1 MLRKISGS
9 ASKSMAMRKHFFSD
23 SAKASL
29 AKDYQL
35 NDRLHNFTVKKIED
49 FPDFKIKML
58 YLEHER
64 LGSRYFH
71 FQSPDPNN
79 SFAVLLRTLPKNDRG
94 TPHVLE
100 HTVLCG
106 SEKYPIRDPFFNMLK
121 RSLNTYMNAWT
132 GPDFTMYPF
141 STQNAK
147 DYQNLLEVYCDS
159 VFRSKINYE
168 DFLQEG
174 WRYDFENDKLKY
186 KGIVY
191 NEMKGVYE
199 NQHDYFYSKAFR
211 ELYLGSEYANNSG
224 GEPAKI
230 PELSYEELKS
240 FYKLYYH
247 PSNCSFI
254 SYGNF
259 PFEKNLEFLEQ
270 NYLKNFERNDTIFFP
285 KQPDLNEPKHTVIT
299 GPAEAMTVKEKHG
312 SQFSI
317 SYLCDQAIKDPIDC
331 IGLSLLSLLM
341 FGFPK
346 SPFYKEFIET
356 DKCSG
361 FCSGNGFEPDI
372 YYPYFTIGLKNV
384 LEDQGHIDQLKA
396 EMLDLLVQLS
406 EKGFDEKLI
415 ESTLHLFEIN
425 SKFGKENFGIQIF
438 ESFNHAVNYNKFDL
452 IQNKMNIGKTLETL
466 RHKIFN
472 ENYLQSLIKTY
483 LLNNSKRSDITL
495 MPDANFAAEFQQGE
509 VRLLEEKSKQLT
521 PDSIEKIKK
530 DAELLAKNQVKR
542 ENFDVLPKLHVS
554 DIARE
559 IYMPT
564 INRYQVDS
572 VPVMFV
578 EEFTNGVTHF
588 RIKFDIRGFPESLVN
603 HLYLFELFFNEL
615 GTKMMRYDE
624 MNEQLNLFT
633 NNLGVKNQAHSNF
646 SEKSLTEHLITFEI
660 CCLDKNIDKM
670 FELLTQFLTAVNF
683 KDYERLL
690 QLIKINGS
698 QAANSFVSEAM
709 SHALSVSES
718 AFSPAARYKNYY
730 ANVT

>member
-9 ASKSMAMRKHFFSD
+9 AFKGRLFSD
-23 SAKASL
+23 SQKLGL
-29 AKDYQL
+29 AREYQL
-35 NDRLHNFTVKKIED
+35 NEQLHNFTVKKIED
-49 FPDFKIKML
+49 YPDFKIKMF

-64 LGSRYFH
+64 LGSRYYHFH
-71 FQSPDPNN
+71 SADPNN
-79 SFAVLLRTLPKNDRG
+79 SFAVLLRTLPQNDCG

-141 STQNAK
+141 STQNRK
-147 DYQNLLEVYCDS
+147 DHQNLLEVYCDS
-159 VFRSKINYE
+159 VFKSKINYE

-211 ELYLGSEYANNSG
+211 EIFLGSEYANNSG
-224 GEPAKI
+224 GEPANI

-247 PSNCSFI
+247 PSNCSFV

-259 PFEKNLEFLEQ
+259 GFEKNLEFLEN
-270 NYLKNFERNDTIFFP
+270 NYLKNFERNNTIFFP
-285 KQPDLNEPKHTVIT
+285 KKPEISQPKQKVIT

-312 SQFSI
+312 SQFAI
-317 SYLCDQAIKDPIDC
+317 TYLCDNAIQDPIDC
-331 IGLSLLSLLM
+331 TGLSLLSLLM

-384 LEDQGHIDQLKA
+384 LEDQTQIDKLKS
-396 EMLDLLVQLS
+396 EIQDLLVRLS

-452 IQNKMNIGKTLETL
+452 IQNKMNISKTLETL

-483 LLNNSKRSDITL
+483 LLDNSKRSDLTL
-495 MPDANFAAEFQQGE
+495 LPDQNFSAEFQQNE
-509 VRLLEEKSKQLT
+509 VRRLEEKSKQLT
-521 PDSIEKIKK
+521 AEHIDKIKK
-530 DAELLAKNQVKR
+530 DSELLAQNQQRR
-542 ENFDVLPKLHVS
+542 ENFDILPKLHVS

-559 IYMPT
+559 IYMPK
-564 INRYQVDS
+564 IARYQIDS
-572 VPVMFV
+572 APVMFV

-588 RIKFDIRGFPESLVN
+588 RIKFDIRGFPESMIN
-603 HLYLFELFFNEL
+603 YLYLFELFFNEL
-615 GTKMMRYDE
+615 GTKIMRYDE

-633 NNLGVKNQAHSNF
+633 NNLSIKNQAHSNHSDKTQIDHF
-646 SEKSLTEHLITFEI
+646 ITFEI

-670 FELLTQFLTAVNF
+670 FELLTQFLTHVDF

-709 SHALSVSES
+709 THALSVSES
-718 AFSPAARYKNYY
+718 SFSPASRYKNYY
-730 ANVT
+730 SNAS